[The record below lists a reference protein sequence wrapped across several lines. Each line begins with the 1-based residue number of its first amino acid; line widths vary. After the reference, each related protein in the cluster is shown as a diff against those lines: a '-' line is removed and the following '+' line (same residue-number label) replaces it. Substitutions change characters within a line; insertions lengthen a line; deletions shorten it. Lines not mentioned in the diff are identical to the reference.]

1 MAKSKSLVKDYMT
14 KNVVTV
20 SPQTTTE
27 EVIKLMKESDHN
39 SYPVVENNKL
49 VGMVTSF
56 DIVVKDI
63 FTYKQKGLSED
74 GNVVG
79 YMGDGINDAPSLTNS
94 DVGIS
99 VDTAVDIAKESADI
113 ILLEK
118 RTNLYR
124 SGGGHTLWKPQ
135 FTFCSARLHKKSTP
149 FLPPTVGRRCWSR
162 ARVRSEKPR

>member
-56 DIVVKDI
+56 DIVVKRLGRPCLRNNE
-63 FTYKQKGLSED
+63 YK
-74 GNVVG
+74 
-79 YMGDGINDAPSLTNS
+79 
-94 DVGIS
+94 IS
-99 VDTAVDIAKESADI
+99 S
-113 ILLEK
+113 
-118 RTNLYR
+118 
-124 SGGGHTLWKPQ
+124 S
-135 FTFCSARLHKKSTP
+135 
-149 FLPPTVGRRCWSR
+149 
-162 ARVRSEKPR
+162 

>member
-56 DIVVKDI
+56 DIVVKDWADHVSEI
-63 FTYKQKGLSED
+63 MSTKLVVANENLS
-74 GNVVG
+74 
-79 YMGDGINDAPSLTNS
+79 INDA
-94 DVGIS
+94 
-99 VDTAVDIAKESADI
+99 
-113 ILLEK
+113 
-118 RTNLYR
+118 
-124 SGGGHTLWKPQ
+124 
-135 FTFCSARLHKKSTP
+135 
-149 FLPPTVGRRCWSR
+149 SR
-162 ARVRSEKPR
+162 VMSEGASHECQS